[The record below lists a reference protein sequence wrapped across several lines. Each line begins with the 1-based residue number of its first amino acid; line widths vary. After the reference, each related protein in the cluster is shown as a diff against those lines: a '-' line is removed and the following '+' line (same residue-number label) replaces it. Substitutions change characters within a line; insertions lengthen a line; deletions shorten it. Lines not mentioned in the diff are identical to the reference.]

1 MKKKIRQKSA
11 PSGFYPQKTH
21 STPLE
26 SYLNSLQTD
35 VATFFDQG
43 PHFLLA
49 AEKTAKK
56 IFLAK
61 FDKLKYTKIKGTIN
75 KIITCKYQYTF
86 TIVLN
91 TE

>member
-1 MKKKIRQKSA
+1 MKKNFRQKSA

-43 PHFLLA
+43 PHFSLA
-49 AEKTAKK
+49 AEKTTKK
-56 IFLAK
+56 NFLAK
-61 FDKLKYTKIKGTIN
+61 LDKLRYTKIKGTIN